1 MSRFGV
7 MTHLKKPISH
17 KKEVIMK
24 KYKVVFKKII
34 VVEEVVVD
42 AKNKED
48 AFFIASE
55 KINKKYDGYPSIKEL
70 K

>member
-1 MSRFGV
+1 
-7 MTHLKKPISH
+7 
-17 KKEVIMK
+17 MK

-48 AFFIASE
+48 AFFIASK